1 VTLVPVRA
9 VTDVHLQPDAQQMLL
24 SKALCTATERFPQ
37 GPNGGMGADA
47 HLRQALIRSS
57 GPLDPARMTLNSPTN
72 PAAIH
77 RAQRAP
83 PRGRNSQWTLSAV
96 TGALAGKKRPA
107 RPTKSPVFARL
118 WTGFRDAAGPPRS
131 RLDLGRERGFGDEG
145 DPRKVRLNRM

>member
-1 VTLVPVRA
+1 MTLVPVRA
-9 VTDVHLQPDAQQMLL
+9 VTDVHLQRDAQQMLL
-24 SKALCTATERFPQ
+24 SKALRTATERFPQ

-83 PRGRNSQWTLSAV
+83 PRGRNSQWTSSAV
-96 TGALAGKKRPA
+96 TGGLPDKKRPA
-107 RPTKSPVFARL
+107 RPTKNPAFTGP
-118 WTGFRDAAGPPRS
+118 WTDFQDAAGPPRN

-145 DPRKVRLNRM
+145 DSPKVGISG